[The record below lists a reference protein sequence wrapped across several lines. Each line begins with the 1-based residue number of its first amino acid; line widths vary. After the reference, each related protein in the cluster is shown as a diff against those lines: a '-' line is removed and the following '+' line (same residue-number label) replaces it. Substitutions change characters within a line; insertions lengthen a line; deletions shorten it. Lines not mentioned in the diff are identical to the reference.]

1 MSQPG
6 PPDSPNSSPSPASL
20 PPGAD
25 ADDKSS
31 AGFREQFTSLT
42 ATYWIANAM
51 EMLERLAYYGLRTV
65 LPVYM
70 VLAVEQGGPQFDHIQ
85 KATIYFWWAAVQSFV
100 PIVSG
105 GYADSFGYKR
115 TVGISI
121 AIKIAGYVVMAYA
134 IEIAAGLTGG
144 ASVGVPGH
152 FAVYS
157 VFMVGALLLA
167 FGTAVF
173 KPGLQGI
180 IASQIKKDNA
190 SLGWALFY
198 QLVNLGA
205 FLGPPLAG
213 AMQLMDWKYVFLSCA
228 GIVTLNYGLFF
239 TFAEPTEGKSTEK
252 PGSFLQTLVKSAEG
266 IFEPRLMA
274 FLAIFSGFWAMFYQ
288 LFDLLPNFI
297 TDWVDSSDLYD
308 ALAVPIAGIFGT
320 SPPAQWLGMVP
331 QEHMININ
339 AGLIML
345 FAFAVG
351 YPTGFLRSMQAMIVG
366 ILVSAIGIYSLGM
379 STTGAFIL
387 GSIVIFS
394 VGEMMASPTKMRYF
408 AGIAPPGKK
417 ALYLG
422 YVNATTGIGW
432 ALGSLIA
439 GKMYE
444 EGGDK
449 VVLARRYLVE
459 EQSLDATVVAELPK
473 TEVLPLL
480 AEKLAQSDGA
490 VRELLYATYAP
501 QHVWTWFT
509 VIGVV
514 SMVGLIAFDQITRR
528 QVTWEEEG
536 LIGVTAL
543 VTGLCYGWM
552 IGGWFLVHMTL
563 RRLVGSRAVA
573 LLVMFE
579 AGAYVAYSLAAAL
592 LGQLG
597 G

>member
-1 MSQPG
+1 MAS
-6 PPDSPNSSPSPASL
+6 PPDASDTSSLGFVDQFKSL
-20 PPGAD
+20 
-25 ADDKSS
+25 SS
-31 AGFREQFTSLT
+31 
-42 ATYWIANAM
+42 TYWISNAM

-85 KATIYFWWAAVQSFV
+85 KASIYFWWAAVQSFV

-105 GYADSFGYKR
+105 GYADTFGYKR
-115 TVGISI
+115 TVGVSI
-121 AIKIAGYVVMAYA
+121 GIKVAGYIVMAYA
-134 IEIAAGLTGG
+134 IELAAALSGG

-152 FAVYS
+152 PAVYGT
-157 VFMVGALLLA
+157 FIAGALLLA
-167 FGTAVF
+167 FGTAIF

-180 IASQIKKDNA
+180 IATQIKKENA

-198 QLVNLGA
+198 QLVNFGA

-213 AMQLMDWKYVFLSCA
+213 VMRLMDWKYVFLSCA
-228 GIVTLNYGLFF
+228 GIVSLNFLMFF
-239 TFAEPTEGKSTEK
+239 TFSEPEDGKK
-252 PGSFLQTLVKSAEG
+252 AGPPDSFLTTLIQSAEG
-266 IFEPRLMA
+266 ILEPRLIS

-297 TDWVDSSDLYD
+297 DDWVDSSDIY
-308 ALAVPIAGIFGT
+308 AAVAVPLTGLFGS
-320 SPPAQWLGMVP
+320 SPPEDWAGMVP

-351 YPTGFLRSMQAMIVG
+351 YATGRLRSMQAMIVG
-366 ILVSAIGIYSLGM
+366 ILVSALGILSLGL
-379 STTGAFIL
+379 STTGFWIL

-408 AGIAPPGKK
+408 SGIAPPGKK

-432 ALGSLIA
+432 SLGSLIA
-439 GKMYE
+439 GSLYE

-459 EQSLDATVVAELPK
+459 EQGMAADAVDALAK
-473 TEVLPLL
+473 SDVLPALGS
-480 AEKLAQSDGA
+480 KLAMAPIDVQH
-490 VRELLYATYAP
+490 LLYDTYSP
-501 QHVWTWFT
+501 QSIWTWFT

-528 QVTWEEEG
+528 AKKWEEDA
-536 LIGVTAL
+536 LIVATAL
-543 VTGLCYGWM
+543 VTGICYGPA
-552 IGGWFLVHMTL
+552 IGAWFGIHMAG
-563 RRLVGSRAVA
+563 RRFFGSRPVAVVIMVETAAYVVYSVGSS
-573 LLVMFE
+573 LLS
-579 AGAYVAYSLAAAL
+579 A
-592 LGQLG
+592 
-597 G
+597 